1 MNKNSINLTVPWF
14 GVRKFARRLVSVV
27 EQLTIELHDAE
38 ARGEKL
44 GDIAR
49 NLLADAKEIQAEQQ
63 RTLKQLEELGGLSIS
78 DLAKRRSELEV
89 EVEVG
94 DLEKRLARERA
105 TIEADRALLTSQTDQ
120 ARQAIVETRETA
132 LLQEVGIYDYRHPL
146 TDAVAYESALSRL
159 QDAIK
164 AATKKDCGAIEAA
177 TNWEVNGSKTE
188 GAKMIRDISKLMLRA
203 FNAGADTL
211 IRGLK
216 PYKLDSAKERLRK
229 VEETI
234 KRLGEG
240 MQIRISP
247 TYYQLRVDELELT
260 ADFLQ

>member
-78 DLAKRRSELEV
+78 DLAKRRSEL